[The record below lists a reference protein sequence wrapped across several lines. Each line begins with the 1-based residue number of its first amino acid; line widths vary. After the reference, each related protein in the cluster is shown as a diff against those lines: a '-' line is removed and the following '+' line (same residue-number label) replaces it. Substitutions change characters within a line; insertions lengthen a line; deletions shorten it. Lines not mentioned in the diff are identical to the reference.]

1 MNKLVNNTQ
10 RQIHFDLLRILS
22 MFMVILIHVVADA
35 IHLYQVGS
43 FTWFVGNVYDSL
55 ARFCVPV
62 FVMISG
68 AFMLDPEY
76 KCTIKKLY
84 SVKILRMVTA
94 LVFWGL
100 VYGIY
105 FVVKEPDRPLL
116 TLAYQFIYTLF
127 TGYHHMWFVFMIIG
141 LYIITPILRKIVED
155 KKITQYFLL
164 CSFAFSAVFM
174 FAVDISD
181 RLMGI
186 NAVLNFVS
194 ELLAYVKKNIHIDFL
209 LGYAFYYVLGYYL
222 KKYSISRKI
231 EKIIYIAGIL
241 SFVFIMVGTYALS
254 VYKGKNVEILY
265 EYLYFPVC
273 FEAVAVF
280 MFFKEHISKIVFK
293 EKTIKTVSFLSKY
306 SFGVYLSHMLVLNL
320 LPFGIDILN
329 PVLSVPI
336 VSVAVCVISLLIA
349 FILGKIPV
357 LKKYVI

>member
-1 MNKLVNNTQ
+1 MNKLTNRNE
-10 RQIHFDLLRILS
+10 RKIYFDLLRVFC
-22 MFMVILIHVVADA
+22 MFMVILIHVVADG
-35 IHLYQVGS
+35 IHSYEVGS
-43 FTWFVGNVYDSL
+43 FTWSVSNAYDSL

-76 KCTIKKLY
+76 ECTIKKLY

-94 LVFWGL
+94 LLFWGL

-105 FVVKEPDRPLL
+105 FVANEPDRPFM
-116 TLAYQFIYTLF
+116 TLAYQFVYTLF

-141 LYIITPILRKIVED
+141 LYIITPILRKLVED
-155 KKITQYFLL
+155 KKVMKYFLL
-164 CSFAFSAVFM
+164 CSFSFSAVFI
-174 FAVDISD
+174 FISD
-181 RLMGI
+181 LSERLMGI
-186 NAVLNFVS
+186 NIVLNFMA
-194 ELLAYVKKNIHIDFL
+194 EILLYIKDKIHIDFL

-222 KKYSISRKI
+222 KTYSVSHKN
-231 EKIIYIAGIL
+231 EKRLYVFGIL
-241 SFVFIMVGTYALS
+241 SLLFIMTGTYALS
-254 VYKGKNVEILY
+254 IYKGKNVEILY

-280 MFFKEHISKIVFK
+280 VFFKERISRIVFK
-293 EKTIKTVSFLSKY
+293 EKSIKAISFLSKY

-336 VSVAVCVISLLIA
+336 VTVAVCVISLLIA